1 MSTNLTTQQSAVV
14 DHVATSTKSL
24 VVEAKAGTGK
34 TTVIIESIIQ
44 STRQN
49 QAVVAFNRAIADEVS
64 AKLKKAGVDW
74 KKCNAN
80 TVHSFG
86 FSAYRKAF
94 ELRAQDPVDANKVRS
109 IVDTMVGEGKTGAQM
124 SIKAASPVICNLVS
138 LAKQTLIGFTL
149 PMDDDGPWYDI
160 INHHGLTDDLPETVS
175 IDRLIVWARFALSQS
190 NAQTEVVDY
199 DDMIYLPLLK
209 HCRFWQFEVIFV
221 DEAQDTNAARRALVR
236 AMLRKGGKVVAVG
249 DRCQPGDEL
258 ISCIARSGPFG
269 VKRRYQKRLDEIKVG
284 DWVTTFNFTNA
295 HEIAGRQVRGV
306 TKRPYNGGLVVVE
319 TDSHKSRY
327 TLNHRCVVKYPYTA
341 GKFAVYIMCR
351 GDSYRCGMTSL
362 DLKES
367 GCGLATRMRAEDAD
381 AVWLL
386 RVFNTRNEAFAYEQ
400 VVSATHHV
408 PQLMFTSKE
417 STSILTQQELDDIWA
432 QINNEEGAVRALE
445 QHGRVLAYPLFS
457 KGEIHATLKRP
468 REVVACNLFEGAFV
482 QLKGGSWVP
491 AHISREV
498 FKGEVVSLTVDRE
511 ENYYANEILTH
522 NCQAIYGFTGADSNA
537 LDLIKQ
543 DFNAEELPLS
553 KCFRCAK
560 AVVEHAQQWVPGIEW
575 VKGGGTVRSTS
586 QDEVVWA
593 DTSGSDVVLCRN
605 NKPLVKLAYD
615 LLKKGVPCY
624 VEGRDV
630 ATSLVKLARKWKITT
645 LAQLEQRLG
654 VYQEREVQKALA
666 KKQEQVAQSIE
677 DKVETLQV
685 FIDRTRAQGSNLI
698 TDLVLGIEKMFSDT
712 KPGAHPDC
720 LTLSSIH
727 KSKGREW
734 HRVFWLDMIGTLP
747 SKYARQDWQLLQEDN
762 LCYVAATRAEEELV
776 HVSVEE

>member
-14 DHVATSTKSL
+14 DHVATSKQSL

-94 ELRAQDPVDANKVRS
+94 ELRQQDPVDENKVRS
-109 IVDTMVGEGKTGAQM
+109 IVDTMVGEGKTQEQM
-124 SIKAASPVICNLVS
+124 SIKAASPVVCHLVS

-160 INHHGLTDDLPETVS
+160 INHHDLTDDLPETVS
-175 IDRLIVWARFALSQS
+175 IDRLIVWARFALAQS

-221 DEAQDTNAARRALVR
+221 DEAQDTNSARRALVR

-249 DRCQPGDEL
+249 DR
-258 ISCIARSGPFG
+258 
-269 VKRRYQKRLDEIKVG
+269 
-284 DWVTTFNFTNA
+284 N
-295 HEIAGRQVRGV
+295 
-306 TKRPYNGGLVVVE
+306 
-319 TDSHKSRY
+319 
-327 TLNHRCVVKYPYTA
+327 
-341 GKFAVYIMCR
+341 
-351 GDSYRCGMTSL
+351 
-362 DLKES
+362 
-367 GCGLATRMRAEDAD
+367 
-381 AVWLL
+381 
-386 RVFNTRNEAFAYEQ
+386 
-400 VVSATHHV
+400 
-408 PQLMFTSKE
+408 
-417 STSILTQQELDDIWA
+417 
-432 QINNEEGAVRALE
+432 
-445 QHGRVLAYPLFS
+445 
-457 KGEIHATLKRP
+457 
-468 REVVACNLFEGAFV
+468 
-482 QLKGGSWVP
+482 
-491 AHISREV
+491 
-498 FKGEVVSLTVDRE
+498 
-511 ENYYANEILTH
+511 
-522 NCQAIYGFTGADSNA
+522 QAIYGFTGADSNA

-560 AVVEHAQQWVPGIEW
+560 AIVEHAQQWVPGIEW
-575 VKGGGTVRSTS
+575 VKPGGTVQHAPCT
-586 QDEVVWA
+586 EVAWA
-593 DTSGSDVVLCRN
+593 DTSGADVVLCRN
-605 NKPLVKLAYD
+605 NKPLVKLAYE

-645 LAQLEQRLG
+645 LAQLEARLA

-685 FIDRTRAQGSNLI
+685 FIDRTRAQSSNLI

-712 KPGAHPDC
+712 KPGGKADC

-734 HRVFWLDMIGTLP
+734 NRVFWLDMGGTLP

-762 LCYVAATRAEEELV
+762 LCYVAATRAEEFLV
-776 HVSVEE
+776 HVSVEEVADD